1 MMLMFHSEMR
11 PSTRPERNRRWLWI
25 AASSTVG
32 LLAVF
37 WIVRQAGFDATRA
50 ILARA
55 LPLLPWVLA
64 LEACRIA
71 TEVLAARDLFAL
83 LRGQVPTGAL
93 VKAQLAG
100 YAICNVF
107 PIGRTASEAATAG
120 LLKSHAS
127 LPKTA
132 AVAAIAQALHLIASA
147 VILVPAVVAARST
160 ASSFGL
166 SLTILGQCVLLGAV
180 GATLLLVA
188 YFAPFGSSAFRRLP
202 KVGAALEQFSTAM
215 RQLPRFP
222 ISALAWLV
230 VNRALQVAIIAIL
243 LRAVG
248 ASGSLAG
255 ALVAEAVLLI
265 GASAGDFIPGQ
276 IGALEGAFAFFAA
289 AIGTTP
295 QTGVAVA
302 LLIHLVQAAWVVAG
316 FVALGF
322 GRAKRPAIAAPPLLQ
337 TPFTARLE
345 GTRAFRAS

>member
-1 MMLMFHSEMR
+1 M
-11 PSTRPERNRRWLWI
+11 
-25 AASSTVG
+25 AASATIG
-32 LLAVF
+32 IAAVF
-37 WIVRQAGFDATRA
+37 WIVRQAGADATRDV
-50 ILARA
+50 IARA
-55 LPLLPWVLA
+55 LPILPWVLA
-64 LEACRIA
+64 LEAARIA
-71 TEVLAARDLFAL
+71 TEVLASRDLFGL
-83 LRGQVPTGAL
+83 LRAEVPTGAL
-93 VKAQLAG
+93 VRAQLAG
-100 YAICNVF
+100 YAVCNVF
-107 PIGRTASEAATAG
+107 PIGRTASEAAKAG

-147 VILVPAVVAARST
+147 IILVPAVFAARST

-166 SLTILGQCVLLGAV
+166 SVTILGQCALLGAV

-188 YFAPFGSSAFRRLP
+188 YFAPFGGSALRRLP
-202 KVGAALEQFSTAM
+202 KVAAAFEQFGAAM

-222 ISALAWLV
+222 LSALAWLV

-265 GASAGDFIPGQ
+265 GASAGDIIPGQ

-289 AIGTTP
+289 AIGTTR
-295 QTGVAVA
+295 QSGLAVA
-302 LLIHLVQAAWVVAG
+302 LLIHLVQAAWVLVG
-316 FVALGF
+316 FVALGL
-322 GRAKRPAIAAPPLLQ
+322 GRKKRPAMLQ
-337 TPFTARLE
+337 TSFTARLE